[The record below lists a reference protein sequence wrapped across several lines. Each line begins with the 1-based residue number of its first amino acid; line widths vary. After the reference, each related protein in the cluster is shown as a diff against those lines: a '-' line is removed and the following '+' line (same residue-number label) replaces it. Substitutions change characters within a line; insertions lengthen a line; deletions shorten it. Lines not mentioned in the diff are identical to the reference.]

1 MPNVCTEEQRGINS
15 AAPGGISRSPASPR
29 SRARNEAARYTVTRP
44 PTRRRGS
51 RSSLLTPMPLLKAP
65 SGEFRPHAPCSGW
78 YVRYMVM
85 FAAST
90 EWGVG
95 LIIGTV
101 VILVAAAIVITI
113 VALARRIAE
122 QAATAE
128 EGVEVVRGQTD
139 ELGGVARINDS
150 GVRILHAARALRKVA
165 VGK

>member
-1 MPNVCTEEQRGINS
+1 
-15 AAPGGISRSPASPR
+15 
-29 SRARNEAARYTVTRP
+29 
-44 PTRRRGS
+44 
-51 RSSLLTPMPLLKAP
+51 
-65 SGEFRPHAPCSGW
+65 
-78 YVRYMVM
+78 MVM
-85 FAAST
+85 FATST

-113 VALARRIAE
+113 VALARRISE

-128 EGVEVVRGQTD
+128 EGVEAVRAQTD